1 MFWTMIK
8 DPVVWGSLLGIGIIV
23 AMMAYYTYLFMHNSA
38 DSTKQQLCNQLKVSL
53 AKASVY
59 CYEAV
64 RQQVQA
70 AQLARRIQAELD
82 EMLLR
87 VGAALSNVAGRL

>member
-38 DSTKQQLCNQLKVSL
+38 DATKQQPRNQLKVSL

-64 RQQVQA
+64 RQ
-70 AQLARRIQAELD
+70 
-82 EMLLR
+82 
-87 VGAALSNVAGRL
+87 